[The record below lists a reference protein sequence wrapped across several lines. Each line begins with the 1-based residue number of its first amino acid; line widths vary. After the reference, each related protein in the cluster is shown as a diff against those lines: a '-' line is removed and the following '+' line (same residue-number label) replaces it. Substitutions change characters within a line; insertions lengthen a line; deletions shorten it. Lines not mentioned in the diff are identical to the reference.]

1 MQIGQKIR
9 KVREL
14 RNFTQEFMAK
24 SLGITQGAYSRIE
37 TGQTMI
43 DLNRMEEIARILNVD
58 TFTIMKFD
66 ESFIFRKSNNN

>member
-24 SLGITQGAYSRIE
+24 SLGITQGAYSRIRA
-37 TGQTMI
+37 
-43 DLNRMEEIARILNVD
+43 NA
-58 TFTIMKFD
+58 
-66 ESFIFRKSNNN
+66 SNF